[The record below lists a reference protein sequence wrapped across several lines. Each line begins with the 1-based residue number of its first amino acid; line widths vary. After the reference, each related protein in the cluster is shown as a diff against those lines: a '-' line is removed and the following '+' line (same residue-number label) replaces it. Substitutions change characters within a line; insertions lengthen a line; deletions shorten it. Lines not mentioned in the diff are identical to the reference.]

1 MSIIFSRR
9 CEYALQ
15 AVLYLALK
23 PEYERTS
30 IKELTKHIKMP
41 SPFLA
46 KILQDLTHKGLL
58 VSFKGPRGGFMLGK
72 PASEITLFN
81 IVEAIDGTAFMNS
94 CVLGF
99 KECSSTTPCSMHPEW
114 GGIRDR
120 IYSTLISQDV
130 AQMAKLMQK
139 PEYIQELF

>member
-23 PEYERTS
+23 RSDERTS

-58 VSFKGPRGGFMLGK
+58 VSFKGPRGGFALGK
-72 PASEITLFN
+72 PASDITLFS
-81 IVEAIDGTAFMNS
+81 IVEAIDGVALTNG

-99 KECSSTTPCSMHPEW
+99 EECSTTDPCSMHNDW
-114 GGIRDR
+114 KTIRER
-120 IYSTLISQDV
+120 IQSMLGKQDI
-130 AQMAKLMQK
+130 AEMAKQMHK
-139 PEYIQELF
+139 PEYLEV

>member
-23 PEYERTS
+23 PEGERTS
-30 IKELTKHIKMP
+30 IKELTHHIKMP

-58 VSFKGPRGGFMLGK
+58 VSFKGPRGGFALGK
-72 PASEITLFN
+72 PAKDITFFN
-81 IVEAIDGTAFMNS
+81 IVEAIDGIALTNG

-99 KECSSTTPCSMHPEW
+99 SECSTETPCSMHNDW
-114 GGIRDR
+114 KVIRER
-120 IYSTLISQDV
+120 IENMLMKQDII
-130 AQMAKLMQK
+130 QMAKQMQK
-139 PEYIQELF
+139 PEYAQDK

>member
-99 KECSSTTPCSMHPEW
+99 HECSSTTPCSIHPEW
-114 GGIRDR
+114 DGIRDR
-120 IYSTLISQDV
+120 IYATLIRQDV

>member
-23 PEYERTS
+23 VEGERTS

-46 KILQDLTHKGLL
+46 KILQDLTHQGLL
-58 VSFKGPRGGFMLGK
+58 VSFKGPSGGFALGK
-72 PASEITLFN
+72 SPKEITLSH
-81 IVEAIDGTAFMNS
+81 IVEAIDGVALTHG

-99 KECSSTTPCSMHPEW
+99 EECSTTDPCSMHNDW
-114 GGIRDR
+114 KTIRDR
-120 IYSTLISQDV
+120 IQSMLGKQDI
-130 AQMAKLMQK
+130 AQMAKQMHK
-139 PEYIQELF
+139 PEYFKA

>member
-23 PEYERTS
+23 PEGERTS
-30 IKELTKHIKMP
+30 IKELTRHIKMP

-58 VSFKGPRGGFMLGK
+58 VSFKGPRGGFALGK
-72 PASEITLFN
+72 PAKDITFFN
-81 IVEAIDGTAFMNS
+81 IVEAIDGVALTS
-94 CVLGF
+94 GCVLGF
-99 KECSSTTPCSMHPEW
+99 AECSTDAPCSMHNDW
-114 GGIRDR
+114 KVIRER
-120 IYSTLISQDV
+120 IQTMLVKQDIT
-130 AQMAKLMQK
+130 QMARQMRK
-139 PEYIQELF
+139 PEYSQD

>member
-23 PEYERTS
+23 PSEERTS
-30 IKELTKHIKMP
+30 IKELTRHINMP

-58 VSFKGPRGGFMLGK
+58 LSFKGPRGGFKLAK
-72 PASEITLFN
+72 PAREITVFQ
-81 IVEAIDGTAFMNS
+81 IVEAIDGLALTHG

-99 KECSSTTPCSMHPEW
+99 DECSTDNPCSMHNDW
-114 GGIRDR
+114 KTIRER
-120 IYSTLISQDV
+120 IQSMLGKQDII
-130 AQMAKLMQK
+130 QMAKQMHK
-139 PEYIQELF
+139 PEYKRD